1 MNPTGTAINA
11 NLNMNLQVELDSI
24 KAEMKKANNTI
35 SALQEREKKMKDRY
49 LQSMIRRSLPPDPRD
64 PLFAR
69 RLANQG
75 HKMTER
81 PPAAKLDA
89 NNESEQRAA
98 MIRCYGNL
106 YAQSRL
112 ETLDW
117 LDKLGE
123 LGDAEELK
131 SKLLFSV
138 IVVSH
143 LRSLTLAQQVASP
156 SFSSSWPWAAPPT
169 WSLGEI

>member
-1 MNPTGTAINA
+1 VSCQRCLQQQVNPTGAAINA
-11 NLNMNLQVELDSI
+11 NLNMNLKVELDSI

-35 SALQEREKKMKDRY
+35 SALQDREKKMKDRY
-49 LQSMIRRSLPPDPRD
+49 VQSICSLPPDPPD
-64 PLFAR
+64 IPFAR
-69 RLANQG
+69 RLANQ
-75 HKMTER
+75 KMTER
-81 PPAAKLDA
+81 PLAAKLEA
-89 NNESEQRAA
+89 NNDSEQRAA
-98 MIRCYGNL
+98 LIRCYGNL

-143 LRSLTLAQQVASP
+143 HRSMTLAPGAASSQP
-156 SFSSSWPWAAPPT
+156 
-169 WSLGEI
+169 I

>member
-1 MNPTGTAINA
+1 MNDIG
-11 NLNMNLQVELDSI
+11 SI
-24 KAEMKKANNTI
+24 QCRHLTDAT
-35 SALQEREKKMKDRY
+35 
-49 LQSMIRRSLPPDPRD
+49 
-64 PLFAR
+64 LFAR

-75 HKMTER
+75 QKMTER
-81 PPAAKLDA
+81 PLAAKLEA

-98 MIRCYGNL
+98 LIRCYGNL

-143 LRSLTLAQQVASP
+143 YGSLTLVREIPSP
-156 SFSSSWPWAAPPT
+156 SFPSSWPSAAAP
-169 WSLGEI
+169 LEKI